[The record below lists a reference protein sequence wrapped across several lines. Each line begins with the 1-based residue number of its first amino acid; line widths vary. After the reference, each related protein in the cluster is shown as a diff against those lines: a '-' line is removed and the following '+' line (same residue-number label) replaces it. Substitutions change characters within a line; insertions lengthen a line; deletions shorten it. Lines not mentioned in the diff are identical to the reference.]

1 MKIFSVESKKGLVIW
16 SLVLGIVFLFPIS
29 LFAFQYSPHCIDG
42 PCGYK
47 VGWPVPFGKLYS
59 QQANEPGLSEYADL
73 IPTGTPH
80 SGTTFNG
87 TTLTFLQVSGTSGG
101 YTDVN
106 GLNLPTFQYWSVQQ
120 YSLLPFLI
128 NWVVWFVIMFLV
140 FSAYKKYIK
149 FNGGAVV
156 VLSILYFLFSALALG
171 WQFYQAKVA
180 MYYDGSQF
188 APFLFAMLFYLI
200 SPLISVGIISSQV
213 SRKSLLISSLI
224 FPIPFVFYM
233 LIAGASSYKYMDVIS
248 ALFILFFIVVNFA
261 PISSYFVKHHK
272 AENVV

>member
-1 MKIFSVESKKGLVIW
+1 MKIFSVQSKTSLVIW
-16 SLVLGIVFLFPIS
+16 SLLLGTVFLFLAS
-29 LFAFQYSPHCIDG
+29 SFAFQYSPYCIDG

-59 QQANEPGLSEYADL
+59 QQTDEPGLSGYADL
-73 IPTGTPH
+73 IPKGTLH

-87 TTLTFLQVSGTSGG
+87 TSLTILQVSGISGG
-101 YTDVN
+101 YTYLN
-106 GLNLPTFQYWSVQQ
+106 GFSLPTSQYWNVQQ

-128 NWVVWFVIMFLV
+128 NLAAWFVIMLLV

-149 FNGGAVV
+149 FNGSAVI

-171 WQFYQAKVA
+171 WQFYQAKA
-180 MYYDGSQF
+180 EMYYNGSQF
-188 APFLFAMLFYLI
+188 VPFLLMMLFYLI

-224 FPIPFVFYM
+224 FPIPFVVYM
-233 LIAGASSYKYMDVIS
+233 LLEGNSLYNYLDIISS
-248 ALFILFFIVVNFA
+248 LFILYLIVVNFA
-261 PISSYFVKHHK
+261 PLSAYFVKNQK
-272 AENVV
+272 TENTV